1 MKTNFLPRKPRKY
14 IGQYQPR
21 LVDGLKKAAGRAI
34 YLDDVCQAS
43 RFPGMLVA
51 KALTSPYAHARI
63 KRIDTTKTL
72 AVPGVLDVLTCF
84 DPEVQA
90 FKPTTHAWAGVGS
103 TVSYDRWTNLRFND
117 QRVLSDTFY
126 YAGEKAGAVVA
137 AESEQI
143 AEEALHLLEIE
154 WEILPFYLDTQS
166 SLKPG
171 AIALHPEINPS
182 GNMLP
187 DDSRKPGEKIDLDE
201 ELDALREFVSK
212 GNIERGFAQ
221 SDVIVEWTS
230 AHHNADHACLD
241 SMGCMIYWDGE
252 QVVIYTNSYEADHT
266 RMMVANMLDMP
277 LHNVRVIC
285 HYLGGSFGRWNTG
298 DQSFFLF
305 TALLARRTGR
315 PVKYKHSRR
324 EDFHDTR
331 VQITW
336 SGKLGARQD
345 GSIQAAYFYG
355 LSDVGGHVNH
365 ASGVVKYVPF
375 EISERQ
381 FAHIPNLK
389 MVGELAYTNRIP
401 GGMVRSTGNIQFNQM
416 FAQLVDQLAEK
427 LGRDPLE
434 LAIQNFGQEWCPQP
448 NESLAA
454 VLRAG
459 AERIGWAQRHQAGAG
474 ALVDGC
480 RKRGIGFSFH
490 QCWHAEWEESPR
502 GEVQVGLKLNPD
514 MTVLLLA
521 PTVEAG
527 AGSNNVAVFG
537 AAEALGFL
545 SVRPQDIRWVDR
557 VDTDASLKDTV
568 QTDSAVAL
576 LLAEWIWS
584 AAAELKQKILQ
595 IATRHFK
602 VTADEI
608 DIAEGQ
614 VFLKADHQKSVSVR
628 DLLWNLSDCVPEVPV
643 TVLYSRRANTKVTGV
658 PYQATFV
665 EVEVDLETG
674 EVRVVKMVVVNDA
687 GTVLYPTGAE
697 AQQIGGQ
704 AIALGETLSEEIVYD
719 RRTGRA
725 LNLNFIDYKVPGML
739 EMPEIE
745 PVLLEVWRGA
755 GEYGA
760 AGLGEGTLTNTP
772 GAILNAIYNAIGVR
786 MNRIPVRPQDILNTL
801 YKQVKSDESLSAQEQ
816 PIAG

>member
-1 MKTNFLPRKPRKY
+1 MKTAFTPRKPRKY

-21 LVDGLKKAAGRAI
+21 LVDGLKKASGRAL

-51 KALTSPYAHARI
+51 RALTSPYAHARI
-63 KRIDTTKTL
+63 KRMDITRAL
-72 AVPGVLDVLTCF
+72 AHPGVYDILTCF

-90 FKPTTHAWAGVGS
+90 LKPTTHAWAGVGS
-103 TVSYDRWTNLRFND
+103 TVPYDRWANLRFND
-117 QRVLSDTFY
+117 QQVLSDTFY
-126 YAGEKAGAVVA
+126 YAGEKAGVVVA
-137 AESEQI
+137 AVSDQA

-154 WEILPFYLDTQS
+154 WEILPFYLEPQS
-166 SLKPG
+166 SLQPDAV
-171 AIALHPEINPS
+171 AIHPEINPA
-182 GNMLP
+182 GNLLP

-201 ELDALREFVSK
+201 ELDALREFVNK
-212 GNIERGFAQ
+212 GDVERGFAE

-266 RMMVANMLDMP
+266 RMMVANMLEMP

-305 TALLARRTGR
+305 TALLAKRTGH
-315 PVKYKHSRR
+315 PVKYKHTRR

-336 SGKLGARQD
+336 SGKLGAKKG
-345 GSIQAAYFYG
+345 GSIQAASFYG
-355 LSDVGGHVNH
+355 MSDVGGHVNH

-381 FAHIPNLK
+381 LAHIPNLK

-416 FAQLVDQLAEK
+416 FAPLVDQLAEK
-427 LGRDPLE
+427 LGCDPLE

-448 NESLAA
+448 NTSLAA
-454 VLRAG
+454 VLQAG
-459 AERIGWAQRHQAGAG
+459 AARIGWVQRHPPGAG
-474 ALVDGC
+474 PLLEGC
-480 RKRGIGFSFH
+480 KRRGIGFSFH

-502 GEVQVGLKLNPD
+502 GEVQVGMKLNPD

-521 PTVEAG
+521 PTVETG
-527 AGSNNVAVFG
+527 AGSNNVAVFA
-537 AAEALGFL
+537 AAEALRYLG
-545 SVRPQDIRWVDR
+545 VRPQDIRWVDR
-557 VDTDASLKDTV
+557 VDTDTSLKDAV

-576 LLAEWIWS
+576 LMAEWTWN

-595 IATRHFK
+595 IATRYFH
-602 VTADEI
+602 VSVEEI
-608 DIAEGQ
+608 DIVDGL
-614 VFLKADHQKSVSVR
+614 VFQKADPGTTVTVR
-628 DLLWNLSDCVPEVPV
+628 DLLWKLSDYVPEVPV
-643 TVLYSRRANTKVTGV
+643 TVLYSRRANTRITGV

-697 AQQIGGQ
+697 GQQIGGQ
-704 AIALGETLSEEIVYD
+704 AIALGETLSEEIIYD
-719 RRTGRA
+719 RRTGRPM
-725 LNLNFIDYKVPGML
+725 NLNFIDYKIPGML
-739 EMPEIE
+739 DMPEIE

-772 GAILNAIYNAIGVR
+772 GAILNAIYNATGVR
-786 MNRIPVRPQDILNTL
+786 LNRLPVRPQDILKALT
-801 YKQVKSDESLSAQEQ
+801 
-816 PIAG
+816 AGDVR